1 MHDDRIRPK
10 QFGERVWGV
19 PHHKDAAHTEAEP
32 AAQGHQDLQH
42 PAGAV
47 RGHAVAAAGREAAL
61 RHLHGVPPLHV
72 LLLAAEEETFVGH
85 DEEDWM
91 RLNSIED
98 PTDNAQL
105 YLACTCS
112 IFNVI
117 SGLAGGKSAAEQIFS
132 VIVICIAAVCF
143 GLVLG
148 EMQEV
153 YATSNSKIRAVE
165 MHLESVMVFLDE
177 HRVQQDLVKSIRK
190 WMHFQYVQRIQ
201 DRESQE
207 ILERLPTSMRQ
218 VLACVMNKQL
228 FAKVALFSRISSEG
242 SLKDEFTSELLLSME
257 SEYFSIGSV
266 IAAACTPANRLMVV
280 VSGNICVRDPFDANS
295 TLAILGPG

>member
-1 MHDDRIRPK
+1 
-10 QFGERVWGV
+10 
-19 PHHKDAAHTEAEP
+19 
-32 AAQGHQDLQH
+32 
-42 PAGAV
+42 
-47 RGHAVAAAGREAAL
+47 
-61 RHLHGVPPLHV
+61 
-72 LLLAAEEETFVGH
+72 
-85 DEEDWM
+85 
-91 RLNSIED
+91 
-98 PTDNAQL
+98 
-105 YLACTCS
+105 
-112 IFNVI
+112 
-117 SGLAGGKSAAEQIFS
+117 
-132 VIVICIAAVCF
+132 
-143 GLVLG
+143 
-148 EMQEV
+148 
-153 YATSNSKIRAVE
+153 
-165 MHLESVMVFLDE
+165 MVFLDE

-295 TLAILGPG
+295 TLAILGPGDSIGDNCMIGDMRWGGVYGVDVDFIAIENCKLCTFREEAIQTAAKASPSYLLIRNLLKQLYRPYSPASRGLRANSSRPGGHSPSWATFHWISLARAALR